1 MTEKYLKQ
9 LELEKLNKEIF
20 DRITAEI
27 PVEDFIDFYLN
38 HNKKETLEY
47 YNIRTEKLLRKILEF
62 FNYDFTKPKPSKFR
76 GKSACRSHESY
87 VNAGKKSAET
97 QKQHWAAKSEDEKKA
112 WSEKQKV
119 SHNTESFKKQIK
131 QINIDYQA
139 SLSDKA
145 KEQIRLKKQAKS
157 REIWAISGAEI
168 QEKQRK
174 ACLQKYGFEYYP
186 QTAEYKKIIQSAEC
200 SQQRAQRNYN
210 TKKQNNSFSIS
221 KPEERYYEF
230 LVSKYGEENIVR
242 QYKDERYPY
251 ACDFYIK
258 PLDLFIELNLTWSH
272 GKHPF
277 KADSIEDQAKLVTWC
292 ERAKKSDY
300 YKNAIKVWTIKDPE
314 KFACAE
320 RNNLNY
326 KVYYDEAELYQ

>member
-20 DRITAEI
+20 DRIT
-27 PVEDFIDFYLN
+27 VEVSANDFIDFYVN

-62 FNYDFTKPKPSKFR
+62 FNYDFTKPKPSKFK

-97 QKQHWAAKSEDEKKA
+97 QKQHWAEKSEDEKKA

-119 SHNTESFKKQIK
+119 GHNTESFKKQIK

-139 SLSDKA
+139 SLSEET
-145 KEQIRLKKQAKS
+145 KEQIKLRKS
-157 REIWAISGAEI
+157 AISKLMWSRQREEI
-168 QEKQRK
+168 LTKSYE
-174 ACLQKYGFEYYP
+174 
-186 QTAEYKKIIQSAEC
+186 
-200 SQQRAQRNYN
+200 
-210 TKKQNNSFSIS
+210 TKKQNRSFNMSL
-221 KPEERYYEF
+221 PEDLYYDY
-230 LVSKYGEENIVR
+230 LVEKYGLSDVTR
-242 QYKDERYPY
+242 QYTDVRYPY

-258 PLDLFIELNLTWSH
+258 SLDLFIELNLNWTH
-272 GKHPF
+272 GKHLFDPTSSTDQIKLQQWTV
-277 KADSIEDQAKLVTWC
+277 KAKNSKFYQKAIE
-292 ERAKKSDY
+292 
-300 YKNAIKVWTIKDPE
+300 VWTVKDPE
-314 KFACAE
+314 KFACAK

-326 KVYYDEAELYQ
+326 IVYYNEAELYQ